1 MSNERFVWQV
11 TAVVHPP
18 PRDGKRRDYCFV
30 HFADHA
36 VVQKLIA
43 DGASGNK
50 PQLEGAALDVSPPIA
65 ACLAGWANC
74 RLCTCLTWP
83 TADCAPVQLALRL

>member
-1 MSNERFVWQV
+1 MIAVSQV

-50 PQLEGAALDVSPPIA
+50 PQLEGVALDVRA
-65 ACLAGWANC
+65 ANLCSGHGKRVLLPTVPLAKSVGA
-74 RLCTCLTWP
+74 RL
-83 TADCAPVQLALRL
+83 TADCAPYMR